1 MILSEKKAF
10 HVDNRLV
17 LLEQASEGENW
28 IWMVGVV
35 KSLEFNVYK
44 GSRMHEYKEFYSWL
58 PKYERCY
65 DSSQIKI
72 HTTQRKKNLFFPIK
86 VIDSVGAKFVL
97 TYGVEILTEDNPL
110 RI

>member
-10 HVDNRLV
+10 HVDNRHV

-44 GSRMHEYKEFYSWL
+44 GSRMQEYREFYSWL
-58 PKYERCY
+58 PKYEIFY

-72 HTTQRKKNLFFPIK
+72 HTTQRKKNIFFPIK
-86 VIDSVGAKFVL
+86 VIDSVGVNFVP
-97 TYGVEILTEDNPL
+97 TCDVEISTKDNPL
-110 RI
+110 RT